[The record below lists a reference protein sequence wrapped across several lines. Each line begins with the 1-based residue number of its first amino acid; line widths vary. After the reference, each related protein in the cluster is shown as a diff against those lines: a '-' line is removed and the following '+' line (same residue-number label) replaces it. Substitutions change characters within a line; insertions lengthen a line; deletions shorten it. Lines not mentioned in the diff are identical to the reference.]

1 MRRIIEKLAQE
12 RKEKEEEL
20 AQKLQKIKEKSSADI
35 FQKNSLRLQHLFS
48 HLEEILKSA
57 EPSPAKKKRG
67 LLPPFPKES
76 QIEPSQQLFNQQV
89 LLILSEI
96 QNMLIQNFNQTKE
109 LYSSLGELFELNRA
123 LMDAKDKEWDALG
136 SNHVGMIFK
145 SMEWRVD
152 KLTAEYGDTKILMK
166 KFLLLKD
173 KLDRLL
179 SALEKRELPQ
189 VPVVK
194 EIYTPLEDWQ
204 YAGFENR
211 FRGYEEEVKKQQA
224 SYLSYFPKGG
234 KVLDLGC
241 GRGEFMELLR
251 EYGIEP
257 LGIDINEQMIDTC
270 LDKGLN
276 CQKGD
281 ILEKLAELKDVSLSG
296 IFSSQVIEH
305 LPPAYLRRLVGLCY
319 RKLAPSGTI
328 VLETINPTSVF
339 ALVQIY
345 YLDISHEKPIH
356 PQALK
361 FLLETTGFSD
371 VEIKYSS
378 PLEEERLQ
386 NLPGAD
392 ERSSILNQNIDRLN
406 ELLYASPN
414 YAAIAKKI

>member
-96 QNMLIQNFNQTKE
+96 QNILIQNFNQAKE
-109 LYSSLGELFELNRA
+109 LYSSFSELFELNRA

-179 SALEKRELPQ
+179 SALEKRELPPA
-189 VPVVK
+189 PVVK
-194 EIYTPLEDWQ
+194 EIFAPLEDWQ

-361 FLLETTGFSD
+361 FLLETSGFSD

-378 PLEEERLQ
+378 PLEGERLQ